1 MTETPT
7 PDDGVLLDARGL
19 VRDFRSGDGVIH
31 VLRGVDLAVRRGAIV
46 GITGRSGAGKTT
58 LLNILGA
65 LDRPG
70 AGSVAIDGVDLG
82 ALDDSGLVRIRRETV
97 SHVFQASSLVPIL
110 SAAENVEIP
119 LRLRGAKPAARDAR
133 VAEMLDGV
141 GLGPRAAH
149 RPEELSG
156 GEQQRVAVARA
167 LAGRPVLVLADEPTA
182 QLDHDTSRVDRRA
195 APAGGR
201 GGRRDHRAHVAR
213 SDAPRDRR
221 RGPGAA
227 RGRARRAGGQLTGRR
242 GSEGGLRK
250 VPRAWRRL
258 SSTRSPG
265 EGANGSGPTLR
276 RDRR

>member
-1 MTETPT
+1 MTEDPT
-7 PDDGVLLDARGL
+7 PDTEVLLEARGL

-31 VLRGVDLAVRRGAIV
+31 VLRGVDLTVRRSAIV

-65 LDRPG
+65 LDRPD
-70 AGSVAIDGVDLG
+70 AGSVTIAGVALA
-82 ALDDSGLVRIRRETV
+82 ALDESGLVGLRRETV

-119 LRLRGAKPAARDAR
+119 LRLRGTKPAARDAR
-133 VAEMLDGV
+133 VAEMLEGV

-182 QLDHDTSRVDRRA
+182 QLDHDTSRAIAALLRRA
-195 APAGGR
+195 VVEDGVTLVLTSHDPTLLEIADEVLELREGVLVAPA
-201 GGRRDHRAHVAR
+201 AR
-213 SDAPRDRR
+213 
-221 RGPGAA
+221 
-227 RGRARRAGGQLTGRR
+227 
-242 GSEGGLRK
+242 
-250 VPRAWRRL
+250 
-258 SSTRSPG
+258 
-265 EGANGSGPTLR
+265 
-276 RDRR
+276 

>member
-1 MTETPT
+1 MTEAPT
-7 PDDGVLLDARGL
+7 LDDGVLLDARGL

-31 VLRGVDLAVRRGAIV
+31 VLRGVDLAVRRGAIL

-65 LDRPG
+65 LDRPD
-70 AGSVAIDGVDLG
+70 AGSVAIDGVDLD
-82 ALDDSGLVRIRRETV
+82 ALDDSALVRIRRETV

-133 VAEMLDGV
+133 VAEMLEGV

-182 QLDHDTSRVDRRA
+182 QLDHDTSRSIAALLRRA
-195 APAGGR
+195 VAEDGMTIVLTSHDPTLLEIADEVLELREGVL
-201 GGRRDHRAHVAR
+201 VAR
-213 SDAPRDRR
+213 A
-221 RGPGAA
+221 
-227 RGRARRAGGQLTGRR
+227 TH
-242 GSEGGLRK
+242 
-250 VPRAWRRL
+250 
-258 SSTRSPG
+258 
-265 EGANGSGPTLR
+265 
-276 RDRR
+276 

>member
-1 MTETPT
+1 VTG
-7 PDDGVLLDARGL
+7 DRANAGGDLLLEARGL

-31 VLRGVDLAVRRGAIV
+31 VLRGLDLTVRRGAIV

-65 LDRPG
+65 LDRPDG
-70 AGSVAIDGVDLG
+70 GTVAIDGVR
-82 ALDDSGLVRIRRETV
+82 LDTLDESGRVRLRRETV

-133 VAEMLDGV
+133 VAEVLEGV

-167 LAGRPVLVLADEPTA
+167 LAGWPVLILADEPTA
-182 QLDHDTSRVDRRA
+182 QLDHDTSRAIATLFRRA
-195 APAGGR
+195 VIEDG
-201 GGRRDHRAHVAR
+201 VTLV
-213 SDAPRDRR
+213 
-221 RGPGAA
+221 
-227 RGRARRAGGQLTGRR
+227 LT
-242 GSEGGLRK
+242 SHD
-250 VPRAWRRL
+250 
-258 SSTRSPG
+258 
-265 EGANGSGPTLR
+265 PTLLEIADEVLELR
-276 RDRR
+276 EGILVAAAGR

>member
-1 MTETPT
+1 MTEAPPSDT
-7 PDDGVLLDARGL
+7 GVLLEARGL
-19 VRDFRSGDGVIH
+19 VRDFRSGDGVVH
-31 VLRGVDLAVRRGAIV
+31 VLRGLDLAVRRGAIV

-70 AGSVAIDGVDLG
+70 AGSVTIDGVDLG
-82 ALDDSGLVRIRRETV
+82 SLDDAGLVRMRRETV

-119 LRLRGAKPAARDAR
+119 LRLRGTKPAARDAR

-167 LAGRPVLVLADEPTA
+167 LAGRPLLVLADEPTA
-182 QLDHDTSRVDRRA
+182 QLDHDTSRSIAALLRRA
-195 APAGGR
+195 VVEDGVTLVLTSHDPTLLEIADEVLELREGVLVAQ
-201 GGRRDHRAHVAR
+201 VAR
-213 SDAPRDRR
+213 
-221 RGPGAA
+221 
-227 RGRARRAGGQLTGRR
+227 
-242 GSEGGLRK
+242 
-250 VPRAWRRL
+250 
-258 SSTRSPG
+258 
-265 EGANGSGPTLR
+265 
-276 RDRR
+276 